1 MYLGHAGFGIFLMV
15 FHLTVAGAFLFF
27 MVNISKSLK
36 KIVDNPDTQS
46 VPAIETNQKQQL
58 FE

>member
-15 FHLTVAGAFLFF
+15 FHLTVAGAFLYFLY
-27 MVNISKSLK
+27 NISKSLK
-36 KIVDNPDTQS
+36 KIVDNQDNQPVS
-46 VPAIETNQKQQL
+46 AIEGKQSPQL